1 MIRLNRNIIRENCGK
16 CEKQIYLGQSALV
29 CSKCN
34 IIFHATCLSD
44 GVVFRQNI
52 YCNVCVDKYDII
64 RYNPYYLINE
74 SDHERFYESE
84 ISDYND
90 EFNDL
95 SNLLENCQQYS
106 TENLNSILGD
116 IDRLAQHESLDSFSS
131 YFCNLDGNNSNF
143 EKFSCEIAS
152 IKHEFSV
159 IGIAETNV
167 SACTKDLYQIGK
179 YSSCYQNKKEG
190 KKKGSGV
197 GLYVHNKFS
206 YTELPNV
213 SCRSD
218 NLESMFVKITN
229 TAEPVIVGVVY
240 RPPSGDYDLFLCEFE
255 SLLASFPSDIKAHIL
270 GDYNVDLLNP
280 ENTETIDFE
289 NVIVTSGFT
298 PVISTHTHRRE
309 GCRKSCIDNILTNEP
324 TNVIISG
331 TISNDSDHKPVF
343 QVSYLTKSTNL
354 NNDKLKTKIFYN
366 YSNENIDKFCSSLRR
381 NVGCL
386 DRIED
391 FDSFIEFYENAID
404 STCKLSVPKC
414 SKRTSLVNPWITVG
428 IISSITAKNELYK
441 SWIGS
446 KTQRLPDGD
455 HDKYRK
461 FKEHRKVLK
470 KTIKLAKKLHYSEK
484 FEKFK
489 TDPKKTWAVINELRG
504 KAKSQPR
511 SSFVI
516 DAERITCRRAIANKF
531 NEYFVTLA
539 SHLNAGMD
547 GLNGLPVLDLPNFQS
562 YLANKEQSSI
572 YLSETNEDEIIEIIK
587 GFENGKASDIP
598 VILIKRSAYIISSV
612 LTKLYNKN
620 IESGI
625 FPENFKIGKVTP
637 VYKKDNPE
645 LLENYRPVSTLP
657 IFGKIFEK
665 IIYSR
670 LYSFLTAKGILNT
683 NQFGFRKGRATI
695 HALHSSVNIVQNAL
709 KDGKHVL
716 GIFIDLSKAF
726 DTLDHKILLDK
737 LEHYGI
743 RGNAKRLFE
752 SYLIGRR
759 QYTAFN
765 NICADRLQV
774 LFGVPQG
781 SVLGPLLFLI
791 YINDLKNCYNEI
803 GCNFIL
809 YADDTN
815 IFVVGSSKDDAFRK
829 ANFMLKEVYNYM
841 KCNLLHINMKKC
853 CYMHFEPSSDTS
865 GVCSRSLPFV
875 GNSDESKAIY
885 INNVMIKEVSEVKF
899 LGIILDNQLNWLP
912 HVKYLVNKLR
922 SAASALCRIRHWIPK
937 DKYLTVYHAL
947 FESHLTYGITVWGGV
962 SKVWMDQVFKIQ
974 KHCVRVLFGDLEMY
988 LDKSRTCARVRPY
1001 NGRDSQKLGKEYY
1014 CKEHTKKLF
1023 NHHNIL
1029 AVRNLHMYNCCMEIF
1044 KVMKFRN
1051 PINLFET
1058 LNISQRN
1065 TSMLLITPPP
1075 SSQFSYLGPKTWN
1088 SAFKRVLAKSEYDLT
1103 IKVSFV
1109 KNLIKKLLLKIQ
1121 KEDNENEWLPANYTL

>member
-1 MIRLNRNIIRENCGK
+1 
-16 CEKQIYLGQSALV
+16 
-29 CSKCN
+29 
-34 IIFHATCLSD
+34 
-44 GVVFRQNI
+44 
-52 YCNVCVDKYDII
+52 
-64 RYNPYYLINE
+64 
-74 SDHERFYESE
+74 
-84 ISDYND
+84 
-90 EFNDL
+90 
-95 SNLLENCQQYS
+95 
-106 TENLNSILGD
+106 
-116 IDRLAQHESLDSFSS
+116 
-131 YFCNLDGNNSNF
+131 
-143 EKFSCEIAS
+143 
-152 IKHEFSV
+152 
-159 IGIAETNV
+159 
-167 SACTKDLYQIGK
+167 
-179 YSSCYQNKKEG
+179 
-190 KKKGSGV
+190 
-197 GLYVHNKFS
+197 
-206 YTELPNV
+206 
-213 SCRSD
+213 
-218 NLESMFVKITN
+218 
-229 TAEPVIVGVVY
+229 
-240 RPPSGDYDLFLCEFE
+240 
-255 SLLASFPSDIKAHIL
+255 
-270 GDYNVDLLNP
+270 
-280 ENTETIDFE
+280 
-289 NVIVTSGFT
+289 
-298 PVISTHTHRRE
+298 
-309 GCRKSCIDNILTNEP
+309 
-324 TNVIISG
+324 
-331 TISNDSDHKPVF
+331 
-343 QVSYLTKSTNL
+343 
-354 NNDKLKTKIFYN
+354 
-366 YSNENIDKFCSSLRR
+366 
-381 NVGCL
+381 
-386 DRIED
+386 
-391 FDSFIEFYENAID
+391 
-404 STCKLSVPKC
+404 
-414 SKRTSLVNPWITVG
+414 
-428 IISSITAKNELYK
+428 
-441 SWIGS
+441 
-446 KTQRLPDGD
+446 
-455 HDKYRK
+455 
-461 FKEHRKVLK
+461 
-470 KTIKLAKKLHYSEK
+470 
-484 FEKFK
+484 
-489 TDPKKTWAVINELRG
+489 
-504 KAKSQPR
+504 
-511 SSFVI
+511 
-516 DAERITCRRAIANKF
+516 
-531 NEYFVTLA
+531 
-539 SHLNAGMD
+539 MD

-683 NQFGFRKGRATI
+683 NQFGFRKGRSTI
-695 HALHSSVNIVQNAL
+695 LALHSSVNIVQNAL

-765 NICADRLQV
+765 NICSDRLQV

-853 CYMHFEPSSDTS
+853 CYMHFEPSSTDTS